1 MNSLIIYIVKYS
13 PPTSIMS
20 EWGIYQDELLEL
32 NNSSMVVEH
41 TQKRIFSSLRNLRLC
56 VTQRAS
62 WKLEQDTFPQ
72 LVFGTTIRNLSIQK
86 RHQISKTEP
95 KLVLHICAGKTVT
108 KCKIK
113 SSRAAL
119 RLLHCELRNGA
130 PITYNHC
137 NCNKTEKK

>member
-1 MNSLIIYIVKYS
+1 MNSLIIYIVKYT

-20 EWGIYQDELLEL
+20 EWGIYQNELSEL
-32 NNSSMVVEH
+32 SSSSMVVEH
-41 TQKRIFSSLRNLRLC
+41 SQKRIFSALWNLRLC

-62 WKLEQDTFPQ
+62 WKSEQDKSPQ
-72 LVFGTTIRNLSIQK
+72 RVFDATIGNLSIQE
-86 RHQISKTEP
+86 RHQLSKSEP

-108 KCKIK
+108 KCKSK
-113 SSRAAL
+113 SSRVML